1 MSPGSHTLAAAH
13 DGDVDFARA
22 FAVWSAR
29 RKSRGIHGQ
38 RKTAQAIRIP
48 DRAVDYNPGEFFG
61 RGIPEHEFAH
71 KGTPRFPTRHDEHR
85 SPSSAMLRAL
95 WIIRLSPGRAFT
107 VKATPDMVPTGSE
120 SRRTSGVMAH
130 IRVHGIR
137 DRSRCERS
145 IGPDQFGS
153 RQRTLG
159 KNAKTNRHKNL
170 GMAEAPLPVAAI
182 NGKGR
187 TARGERA
194 ARPAGRGFRVWDS
207 NFNVSFEASPQGYQE
222 KGNQQG
228 YPFHQFVLFFKKGS
242 TELLSDLGTPGP
254 FSEIVIQYLWQVH
267 A

>member
-1 MSPGSHTLAAAH
+1 MDHKAIAGTGL
-13 DGDVDFARA
+13 
-22 FAVWSAR
+22 
-29 RKSRGIHGQ
+29 HGQ
-38 RKTAQAIRIP
+38 
-48 DRAVDYNPGEFFG
+48 G
-61 RGIPEHEFAH
+61 H
-71 KGTPRFPTRHDEHR
+71 TRH
-85 SPSSAMLRAL
+85 
-95 WIIRLSPGRAFT
+95 
-107 VKATPDMVPTGSE
+107 GSDRVRE
-120 SRRTSGVMAH
+120 QTH
-130 IRVHGIR
+130 IRSHGAHPVHGIR
-137 DRSRCERS
+137 DRSRGERS